1 MKLYERSL
9 IINILEAK
17 ILEAFEEYSP
27 QGQYNGVF
35 VSYLYKYI
43 KNSIYSGNH
52 NNFFSSLMNLKR
64 NDSDF
69 KTTKFE
75 EKVNKKTFVITD
87 DNGITNSMYTK
98 LLNIFKNY
106 YNYTVVVNSTNR
118 VVIDVNFG
126 WLPTTTIS
134 WLDLFNEDNL
144 IDYYID
150 GITLRANTYNITSN
164 IPDSGYR
171 CYRIP
176 NIKEYS
182 TMLFL
187 YDNSVEL
194 PTDKQFSVATLL
206 NELESNKG
214 ATLNRIVDFDL
225 TDFFYEVGPYSQNY
239 ISAEKSSLI
248 IQVPYELTGY
258 DNYYHLYDVSSS
270 VKIDNENVK
279 DEPNNKNNFFVSF
292 ENENFDKMFTRYDL
306 KNREELIEDILN
318 ENNDFDLVLFQYL
331 LGDFIWKTSDS
342 KLIAYAQNLI
352 NIAYNKSFMSNG
364 VWSDSFG
371 SIIRM
376 YKKSK
381 GLNVDDVLDKET
393 EEYLLADFRLKMPN
407 SDPNEVLFN
416 EW

>member
-1 MKLYERSL
+1 
-9 IINILEAK
+9 
-17 ILEAFEEYSP
+17 
-27 QGQYNGVF
+27 
-35 VSYLYKYI
+35 
-43 KNSIYSGNH
+43 
-52 NNFFSSLMNLKR
+52 
-64 NDSDF
+64 
-69 KTTKFE
+69 
-75 EKVNKKTFVITD
+75 
-87 DNGITNSMYTK
+87 
-98 LLNIFKNY
+98 
-106 YNYTVVVNSTNR
+106 
-118 VVIDVNFG
+118 
-126 WLPTTTIS
+126 
-134 WLDLFNEDNL
+134 
-144 IDYYID
+144 
-150 GITLRANTYNITSN
+150 
-164 IPDSGYR
+164 
-171 CYRIP
+171 
-176 NIKEYS
+176 
-182 TMLFL
+182 MLFL

-194 PTDKQFSVATLL
+194 PADKQFSVATLL

-318 ENNDFDLVLFQYL
+318 ENNDFDLVLFQHL

-364 VWSDSFG
+364 VWSDSFS